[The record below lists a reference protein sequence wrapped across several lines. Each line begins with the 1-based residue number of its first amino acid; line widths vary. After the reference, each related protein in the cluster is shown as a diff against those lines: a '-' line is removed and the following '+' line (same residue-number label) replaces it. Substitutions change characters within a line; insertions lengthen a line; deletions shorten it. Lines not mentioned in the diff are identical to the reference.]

1 MSAFPT
7 VKHLVSWA
15 GRCPRNDQ
23 INRQIKSTRIS
34 RAGSY
39 LESVLVRLQM
49 VYYVLTKKHLEIT
62 DLYKR
67 IKARPVKESKV
78 LTASQAFNLL
88 KQREYIIKDDSV
100 PAS

>member
-1 MSAFPT
+1 
-7 VKHLVSWA
+7 
-15 GRCPRNDQ
+15 
-23 INRQIKSTRIS
+23 
-34 RAGSY
+34 
-39 LESVLVRLQM
+39 M